1 MNVGSLR
8 LWKIAAMKSQLA
20 IKVFVIFPGL
30 LLLDYV
36 FMILLGCTTCLIGL
50 GNDFYCGPY
59 CLIGK
64 IILGLTMVLF
74 FFLIFPN
81 IKAIFKTNK
90 NASSAEK

>member
-8 LWKIAAMKSQLA
+8 LLKIKAMKDQFA
-20 IKVFVIFPGL
+20 IKLFVILPVL
-30 LLLDYV
+30 ALLDYV
-36 FMILLGCTTCLIGL
+36 FMILLGCTACQFGL

-64 IILGLTMVLF
+64 IIGGLTGVLF

-81 IKAIFKTNK
+81 IKEIFKTHK
-90 NASSAEK
+90 NAASTEK

>member
-1 MNVGSLR
+1 
-8 LWKIAAMKSQLA
+8 MKSQLA

>member
-1 MNVGSLR
+1 
-8 LWKIAAMKSQLA
+8 MKSQLA

-64 IILGLTMVLF
+64 IILGLTMFLF